1 MTAREVEAAR
11 RRLEEAILGEPPELT
26 ADEVAGG
33 AGITIEEARRL
44 WRALGFADARDE
56 RAFTESDLRAV
67 ALLMSAVDSEA
78 ISFDLAVQLTR
89 AVGQTIS
96 RLADWQVTA
105 LASRVDELVAPP
117 PAAAGAT
124 GDESAAAPDQGRSLS
139 GAEVD
144 GDAPEVQQRMQA
156 ALGLVDSVG
165 VPFETLIIYAW
176 RRHLAAALAR
186 VASGPTT
193 SSSSGGSRD
202 EDPLSQQMSV
212 GFADL
217 VGFTARSNEMKQ
229 HDIGDMVERFEGRCH
244 DLVAGQGGRVVK
256 TLGDSVLFVAETPEA
271 AVEIGL
277 GIIEAIGADR
287 RLPDVRLGVA
297 TGGLVLRLGDVFG
310 PPVNLASRL
319 MTAARRNRLIV
330 DRATADALDPSQYA
344 ARGLPGRHV
353 RGFGVLEPVAVRRI
367 RD

>member
-1 MTAREVEAAR
+1 MSAREVEAAR
-11 RRLEEAILGEPPELT
+11 RRLEEAIMGEPPELT

-105 LASRVDELVAPP
+105 LASRVEEIVAPD
-117 PAAAGAT
+117 
-124 GDESAAAPDQGRSLS
+124 GDETPPMGAAHGGSMA

-144 GDAPEVQQRMQA
+144 GDTDEVQQRMQA

-186 VASGPTT
+186 VASVPTT
-193 SSSSGGSRD
+193 TSAAAGRD
-202 EDPLSQQMSV
+202 DDPLSQQMSV

-229 HDIGDMVERFEGRCH
+229 QDIGDMVERFEGRCH

-287 RLPDVRLGVA
+287 RLPDVRVGVA

-330 DRATADALDPSQYA
+330 DRATADILDPAQFA
-344 ARGLPGRHV
+344 TRGLPGRHV

>member
-26 ADEVAGG
+26 AEEVAGG

-67 ALLMSAVDSEA
+67 ALLMSAVDTEA

-105 LASRVDELVAPP
+105 LTSRVDELV
-117 PAAAGAT
+117 PADAEPVQAEGESLAGADVGVET
-124 GDESAAAPDQGRSLS
+124 PYL
-139 GAEVD
+139 
-144 GDAPEVQQRMQA
+144 QQRMQA

-186 VASGPTT
+186 VASTGVPP
-193 SSSSGGSRD
+193 GAANRD
-202 EDPLSQQMSV
+202 EDPLSADMSV

-229 HDIGDMVERFEGRCH
+229 HDIGDMVERFESRCH
-244 DLVAGQGGRVVK
+244 DVVAGQGGRVVK
-256 TLGDSVLFVAETPEA
+256 TLGDSVLFVAEQPAA

-277 GIIEAIGADR
+277 GIIEAIGEDR
-287 RLPDVRLGVA
+287 RLPDVRVGVA
-297 TGGLVLRLGDVFG
+297 TGGIVLRLGDVFG
-310 PPVNLASRL
+310 PSVNLASRL

-330 DRATADALDPSQYA
+330 DRATSDALDPKAYA
-344 ARGLPGRHV
+344 SRGLPSRDV
-353 RGFGVLEPVAVRRI
+353 RGFGVMEPVAVRRI

>member
-1 MTAREVEAAR
+1 MTARELEDAR

-26 ADEVAGG
+26 ADQVAGG
-33 AGITIEEARRL
+33 AGITLEEARRL

-56 RAFTESDLRAV
+56 RAFTESDLRAG

-105 LASRVDELVAPP
+105 LASRVEEMVAPDASRAVF
-117 PAAAGAT
+117 AADVEDGSLG
-124 GDESAAAPDQGRSLS
+124 GDEVD
-139 GAEVD
+139 AEV
-144 GDAPEVQQRMQA
+144 PPLQQRMQA

-186 VASGPTT
+186 VASGPPNP
-193 SSSSGGSRD
+193 SASGSGGRD
-202 EDPLSQQMSV
+202 EDPLSQTMSV